1 MNTTERISNVVNQ
14 MSSNSITLQEKEEW
28 GEARRQGKQRETGW
42 GGGMMLKQ
50 DTGGLLLL
58 PTLLS
63 GDRVFHNTG
72 IS

>member
-42 GGGMMLKQ
+42 GVDKCRQALQNGRKVGPGGY
-50 DTGGLLLL
+50 GPYEG
-58 PTLLS
+58 P
-63 GDRVFHNTG
+63 R
-72 IS
+72 